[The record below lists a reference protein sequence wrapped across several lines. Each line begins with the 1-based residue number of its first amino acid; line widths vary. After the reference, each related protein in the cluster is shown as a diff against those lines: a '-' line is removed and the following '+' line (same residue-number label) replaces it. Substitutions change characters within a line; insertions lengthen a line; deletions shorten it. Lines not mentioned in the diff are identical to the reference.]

1 MCSQTV
7 VTYVGLQLSSSSFSF
22 TMNLLIVFTLETC
35 KSKKSK
41 TQREER
47 SSEPSHLWS
56 WKQTIFDIFVW
67 QVAHRLSKQ
76 SGLMFLST
84 DTLRW
89 RYSKVIL
96 LPYFTWNKLMSSC
109 FFDRQE
115 FGSYSV
121 SDKCSQLV
129 SALTLKSLPV
139 DVQTSL
145 LLMYQHLS
153 LMTDRWSGSFSQTG
167 ELLSFKPPS
176 SLHIILIIII
186 RQVEPPLPNP
196 LHQGH

>member
-1 MCSQTV
+1 
-7 VTYVGLQLSSSSFSF
+7 
-22 TMNLLIVFTLETC
+22 MNLLIVFALETC

-41 TQREER
+41 TQREAANLHIYEAGNR
-47 SSEPSHLWS
+47 QYLIFLCEKWLIDYQNSLDLCFFRQIHWDGDIAKSFYCLILHEISSWAA
-56 WKQTIFDIFVW
+56 V
-67 QVAHRLSKQ
+67 
-76 SGLMFLST
+76 
-84 DTLRW
+84 
-89 RYSKVIL
+89 
-96 LPYFTWNKLMSSC
+96 
-109 FFDRQE
+109 FDRQE

-129 SALTLKSLPV
+129 YALTHKSLPV

-153 LMTDRWSGSFSQTG
+153 LMTDRWSGSVSQTG